1 MSAPAVPADTVWLAP
16 GRSGEPPRF
25 RPPSVGPRRAPGTVR
40 RGREPHPWAAAIR
53 RGAPAANPSR
63 ARAPS
68 PPPTGTLL
76 ANDVTTS
83 SGAAAERNA
92 HAPGTRAARPLEISG
107 PPIRARP
114 GREIP

>member
-1 MSAPAVPADTVWLAP
+1 VNRPGFAHRPWVHAAHRAPF
-16 GRSGEPPRF
+16 GEAESRT
-25 RPPSVGPRRAPGTVR
+25 RGLPPSAAGLQQRTHP
-40 RGREPHPWAAAIR
+40 EPVPLH
-53 RGAPAANPSR
+53 
-63 ARAPS
+63 
-68 PPPTGTLL
+68 PPTGTLL